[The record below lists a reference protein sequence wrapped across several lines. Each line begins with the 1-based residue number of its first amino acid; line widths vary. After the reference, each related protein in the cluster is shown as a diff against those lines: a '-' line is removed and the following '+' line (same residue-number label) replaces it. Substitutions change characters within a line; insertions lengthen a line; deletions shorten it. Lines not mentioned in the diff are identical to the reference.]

1 MRSFVEYSKVPD
13 KYRLSFAVGE
23 IVRND
28 VWAENETKG
37 RRVVF
42 EFQLRP
48 IDHSP
53 PNGGRPTH

>member
-1 MRSFVEYSKVPD
+1 MPD